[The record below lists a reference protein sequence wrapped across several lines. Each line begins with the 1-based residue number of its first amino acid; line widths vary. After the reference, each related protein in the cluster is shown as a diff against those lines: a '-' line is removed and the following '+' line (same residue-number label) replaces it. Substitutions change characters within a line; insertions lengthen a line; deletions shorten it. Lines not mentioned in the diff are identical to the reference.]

1 MSKRLGKGLGALI
14 TSLEVADDE
23 KIRQINIDELRPNPY
38 QPRKEFNPESIEEL
52 KKSIEEHGVIQPI
65 IIRKSIKGFEIVAGE
80 RRFRAS
86 KEAGLKTIPA
96 VIKNFSESEVMEIAL
111 IENVQREDLNAME
124 IAIAYQKL
132 MDRFD
137 LTQEALA
144 LKVGKSRPHVANFL
158 RLLQLPENVQNY
170 VSRGTLS
177 MGHARALLGVKER
190 KQLIQLAKK
199 SMEENL
205 SVRQLEILVQNLENN
220 RNITKKEK
228 RQHRPDLF
236 ITQFEEKLRDTLGT
250 SVKIKAGENKGKIE
264 IEFFSK
270 QDLER
275 ILEILN
281 KDS

>member
-23 KIRQINIDELRPNPY
+23 QIRQINIDELRPNPY

-220 RNITKKEK
+220 RNIIKKEK

-264 IEFFSK
+264 IDFFSK